1 VIILASQS
9 PRRKEILK
17 DILGDIPFQIIPSSF
32 DERNVHEKDVKK
44 LCLLEAQGK
53 GRELALKYPNDI
65 VISADTMVSY
75 KGQQLGKP
83 ADEEDIYRM
92 LRMLSG
98 DVHEVVT
105 AYAIYQGNKELVH
118 RICTAEIYI
127 EKMADA
133 EIQAYIDTGSPFDKA
148 GAYGIQDKDCIECKI
163 LKGDYY
169 TVVGLPRDDLEDDLF
184 QLHIID

>member
-1 VIILASQS
+1 MIILASQS

-133 EIQAYIDTGSPFDKA
+133 EIQAYIGTGSPFDKA

>member
-1 VIILASQS
+1 MIILASQS

-83 ADEEDIYRM
+83 ADEED
-92 LRMLSG
+92 
-98 DVHEVVT
+98 H
-105 AYAIYQGNKELVH
+105 
-118 RICTAEIYI
+118 
-127 EKMADA
+127 
-133 EIQAYIDTGSPFDKA
+133 
-148 GAYGIQDKDCIECKI
+148 
-163 LKGDYY
+163 
-169 TVVGLPRDDLEDDLF
+169 
-184 QLHIID
+184 

>member
-1 VIILASQS
+1 MKRILLASGS
-9 PRRKEILK
+9 PRRKELLTQMGCVFEVCKSEAEEVITSTNPEEVVMELSSQK
-17 DILGDIPFQIIPSSF
+17 GEDVFSKTTGD
-32 DERNVHEKDVKK
+32 V
-44 LCLLEAQGK
+44 C
-53 GRELALKYPNDI
+53 
-65 VISADTMVSY
+65 VIGADTVVAVD
-75 KGQQLGKP
+75 GNILGKP

>member
-1 VIILASQS
+1 MIILASQS